1 MTVTV
6 DSPSSE
12 NFILIGIIDPGLDVP
27 GFVTPAFVS
36 PEGEYYL
43 ANTANNL
50 LSIDSFSQAEI
61 LEEELLPAPD
71 GIELEYQTGD
81 ANIFAFRHTNG
92 VVETGTRPVMVERL
106 KKMFDGLRSFPFS
119 QLEVA
124 GFINQPRFLAAAIR
138 RSLLLETEA
147 HQGSTQKALSE
158 LVSEFDIDER
168 FARSLLALDFA
179 RALLTYYR
187 LFNRLIHVADR
198 TTRYQ
203 LTYRFRSATENIIP
217 FLLDHSMIGAFASA
231 EERNAQLELPGRGF
245 AAIPP
250 EFGLEVALRRLGVS
264 ATIAERYATRTL
276 TADADDEPEVPIAAH
291 AIAAI
296 ESLKTLKFREE
307 YKDFAIGRLDKK
319 HKKRELDS
327 EFMDLAFGLA
337 LVLSHEL
344 RMISLSASDY
354 VSVRERLGRSVYRI
368 AKPSATVPSEG
379 ENLGPQ

>member
-1 MTVTV
+1 VV
-6 DSPSSE
+6 SAKSAGE
-12 NFILIGIIDPGLDVP
+12 NFRLIGIVDPGFDIP
-27 GFVTPAFVS
+27 GFVTPAFIS
-36 PEGEYYL
+36 PEGEYCL

-50 LSIDSFSQAEI
+50 LSIESFSRAEI
-61 LEEELLPAPD
+61 FEEELLPAPD
-71 GIELEYQTGD
+71 SVQLEYQLGD
-81 ANIFAFRHTNG
+81 ANIFAFRHANG
-92 VVETGTRPVMVERL
+92 IVESGTRPVLIERL
-106 KKMFDGLRSFPFS
+106 KKMFEGLRSFPFS

-124 GFINQPRFLAAAIR
+124 GFINQPRFLATAIR

-147 HQGSTQKALSE
+147 HQGSTRKALSE
-158 LVSEFDIDER
+158 LVSEFDLDEG

-231 EERNAQLELPGRGF
+231 DERDTQLELPGREF
-245 AAIPP
+245 AATPP

-264 ATIAERYATRTL
+264 ATIAERYAMRAL
-276 TADADDEPEVPIAAH
+276 ASDGDDKPDIPLATH
-291 AIAAI
+291 AVAAI

-307 YKDFAIGRLDKK
+307 YKTFAIGRLDKK
-319 HKKRELDS
+319 QKKRELDS

-354 VSVRERLGRSVYRI
+354 VSVRKRLSRSVYKI
-368 AKPSATVPSEG
+368 AKPGAAVSRGVQDRG
-379 ENLGPQ
+379 D

>member
-1 MTVTV
+1 MATAT
-6 DSPSSE
+6 PANE
-12 NFILIGIIDPGLDVP
+12 NFRLIGIIDPGLDVP
-27 GFVTPAFVS
+27 GFVTPAFTS
-36 PEGEYYL
+36 PEGGYYL

-50 LSIDSFSQAEI
+50 LSIDSFSKAEV
-61 LEEELLPAPD
+61 LEEELLPAPES
-71 GIELEYQTGD
+71 IKLEYRPGD
-81 ANIFAFRHTNG
+81 ANVFAFRHVNG
-92 VVETGTRPVMVERL
+92 IVETGTRPVLVERL
-106 KKMFDGLRSFPFS
+106 KKMFEGLRNFPFS

-147 HQGSTQKALSE
+147 HRGSTRKALSE
-158 LVSEFDIDER
+158 LVSEFDLDER

-217 FLLDHSMIGAFASA
+217 FLLDHSMINAFASA
-231 EERNAQLELPGRGF
+231 DERNTQLELPGREF
-245 AAIPP
+245 AATPP

-264 ATIAERYATRTL
+264 ATIAERYATRAL
-276 TADADDEPEVPIAAH
+276 ASDGDDEPDMPLATH
-291 AIAAI
+291 AVAAI

-307 YKDFAIGRLDKK
+307 YKTFAIGRLDKK
-319 HKKRELDS
+319 QRKRELDS

-354 VSVRERLGRSVYRI
+354 VSVRERLGRSVYKI
-368 AKPSATVPSEG
+368 AKPGAAASG
-379 ENLGPQ
+379 